1 MSEQYPPQ
9 YPGPY
14 NYSPQHSTPEQPTY
28 QSPYPSQSM
37 YPPPPPPPS
46 QPMYPPQQLGYAPYP
61 QYGMAPTYG
70 TSRLSV
76 ASLILGIV
84 GLCTGI
90 AGIAAVICGHMALNQ
105 IKRSGEM
112 IQGRGLA
119 IAGLVLGYL
128 EIAGMVAWVLLVVLS
143 IAFSAPVNQ

>member
-1 MSEQYPPQ
+1 MPAP
-9 YPGPY
+9 
-14 NYSPQHSTPEQPTY
+14 
-28 QSPYPSQSM
+28 
-37 YPPPPPPPS
+37 
-46 QPMYPPQQLGYAPYP
+46 GYAPVGVAS
-61 QYGMAPTYG
+61 QGNSGLAI
-70 TSRLSV
+70 

-105 IKRSGEM
+105 IKRSGEV

-128 EIAGMVAWVLLVVLS
+128 EIAGMVVWGLLIVLGVL
-143 IAFSAPVNQ
+143 FSAPVNQ